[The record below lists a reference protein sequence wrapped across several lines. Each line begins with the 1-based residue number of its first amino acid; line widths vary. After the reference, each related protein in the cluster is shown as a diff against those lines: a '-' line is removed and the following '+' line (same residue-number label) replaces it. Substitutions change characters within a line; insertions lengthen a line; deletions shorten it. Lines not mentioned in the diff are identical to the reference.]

1 MDVRTVVAAT
11 VVALVGAAR
20 PAAAEVSSAR
30 TPVVVMD
37 CAAGSLILGAFATR
51 SLIPAYSGL
60 ALYQV
65 GSPVA
70 HAIAGDGMTGSSFGR
85 RLVFPLGA
93 GLAGTLIG
101 FALDAEECNRD
112 SDCGGF
118 ALFGAGL
125 GFLAGGLVA
134 SVIDY
139 RDASDLSSG
148 EPEPMMFTY
157 GGGF

>member
-1 MDVRTVVAAT
+1 MGARTAAAAAA
-11 VVALVGAAR
+11 ALVVLVAAAR
-20 PAAAEVSSAR
+20 PAAAEPSSAR
-30 TPVVVMD
+30 TPVAVMD
-37 CAAGSLILGAFATR
+37 VAGGSLIIGAYASG
-51 SLIPAYSGL
+51 SLIAAYSGI
-60 ALYQV
+60 ALYYV

-93 GLAGTLIG
+93 GLAGTLVG
-101 FALDAEECNRD
+101 FALDAEDCD
-112 SDCGGF
+112 SDCGGLT
-118 ALFGAGL
+118 LFGAGL
-125 GFLAGGLVA
+125 GLVVGGVIA

-148 EPEPMMFTY
+148 EPEPMMLTY